1 MDLYQAGGYNDGSG
15 AEPPAEV
22 SFPAGPAKIV
32 VFLNTGRWTCN
43 FAVAEYGPDGTTT
56 GRCEHSGGQN
66 IANPVGPFSGY
77 SLTDFVGALAGVFL
91 EDTLPAVAPPP
102 LRFYVTDSSQGGIQT
117 DFQILSPLIGQIF
130 FIGDGFTGTASGNPQ
145 IFRIPPGA
153 THLYLGYVDN
163 CNSPEANVPGCYFDN
178 AGSVTANLRILY
190 IGPN

>member
-91 EDTLPAVAPPP
+91 EDTLPAVA
-102 LRFYVTDSSQGGIQT
+102 T

-145 IFRIPPGA
+145 IFRIPPDA
-153 THLYLGYVDN
+153 THLYLG
-163 CNSPEANVPGCYFDN
+163 
-178 AGSVTANLRILY
+178 T
-190 IGPN
+190 